1 MKTRDELINKYAM
14 KNVKVN
20 IKMSKKLKIKM

>member
-1 MKTRDELINKYAM
+1 MKTRNELINKYAM